1 MKLIEEHPILD
12 FKHGK
17 RVTFSFDGRQLEGY
31 EGEPIAAALH
41 ANGVKVYRETPVRK
55 QPRGFFCA
63 IGKCSSC
70 FMVVDGVPNVR
81 TCITPLKE
89 GMHVETQR
97 GKGVIPV
104 VSDKGKR

>member
-1 MKLIEEHPILD
+1 MTLIEEHPILD

-41 ANGVKVYRETPVRK
+41 ANGVKVYRETPERK

-70 FMVVDGVPNVR
+70 FMVVDGIPNVR